1 MKLFMMKNLNQII
14 EKNIKFLENN
24 IGLEVKAI
32 HDKKIILNRIY
43 NKKINGFKDQ
53 VRKINQTKKQF
64 L

>member
-32 HDKKIILNRIY
+32 HDKKIISNRIY

-53 VRKINQTKKQF
+53 LRKINQIKKQF